1 MADRQTRDASSGGPG
16 GGARG
21 AGEARSGA
29 PEAPVRSVSSLAVA
43 LPGLVLILLA
53 DLAALW
59 AAVAGSWNVLAVVTL
74 CIIDGLA
81 DGLFAWLRA
90 RASWAAGAA
99 DDSRDQVLVREFLRT
114 YLVVMGAM
122 VLVAYMVFSGALL
135 KPGGEAPADPGGP
148 FATWQ
153 FWAVAAALVV
163 ARAVVYFW
171 DFVRGGEAAVVPP
184 AAAVSEPLRRL
195 FVLQFGVL
203 AGGLIVYWFFDSAI
217 AGLAVILVAK
227 TVVDLVLAV
236 LERLRAARIK
246 AAVAAGVT
254 VERRP
259 DEERTPAPRGGRK
272 RRKR

>member
-1 MADRQTRDASSGGPG
+1 MLARAVPG
-16 GGARG
+16 FAFI
-21 AGEARSGA
+21 
-29 PEAPVRSVSSLAVA
+29 LA
-43 LPGLVLILLA
+43 A

-59 AAVAGSWNVLAVVTL
+59 AALAGSWNVLAVVTI
-74 CIIDGLA
+74 CIVDGLA

-122 VLVAYMVFSGALL
+122 VLIAYMVFSGALL

-153 FWAVAAALVV
+153 FWAAAAGLVV
-163 ARAVVYFW
+163 ARAAVYYW
-171 DFVRGGEAAVVPP
+171 DFVRGYEARVVPP

-203 AGGLIVYWFFDSAI
+203 AGGLVVYWFFDSAI
-217 AGLAVILVAK
+217 AGLGVILVAK
-227 TVVDLVLAV
+227 TAIDLVLAV
-236 LERLRAARIK
+236 LERLRVARIK
-246 AAVAAGVT
+246 AAVAAGIS

-259 DEERTPAPRGGRK
+259 AEKRAAAPRGGRR

>member
-1 MADRQTRDASSGGPG
+1 MSDRPTGNEAASGLPASGE
-16 GGARG
+16 
-21 AGEARSGA
+21 GEA
-29 PEAPVRSVSSLAVA
+29 PQAPVRSASTLALA
-43 LPGLVLILLA
+43 LPGFALILLA
-53 DLAALW
+53 DLAGLW

-90 RASWAAGAA
+90 RASWAAGTA

-122 VLVAYMVFSGALL
+122 VLIAYMVFSGRLL

-153 FWAVAAALVV
+153 FWAVAAGLVL
-163 ARAVVYFW
+163 ARAAMYYW

-184 AAAVSEPLRRL
+184 AAVVSEPLRRL

-203 AGGLIVYWFFDSAI
+203 VGGLIVYWFFASAI
-217 AGLAVILVAK
+217 AGLAVVLIAK
-227 TVVDLVLAV
+227 TAIDLALAV
-236 LERLRAARIK
+236 LERLRVARIK

-254 VERRP
+254 VAPRRA
-259 DEERTPAPRGGRK
+259 EKRAPAPRGGRK